1 MERRTET
8 GLVMGHAYS
17 VTSMK
22 KVCQYVAILRA
33 TNNDVDVQ
41 SQIIDV
47 ICLFLLQITT
57 GEGLFNLFNREHL
70 YLIRLRNPWGQKEWN
85 GAWSDG

>member
-17 VTSMK
+17 VTSIK
-22 KVCQYVAILRA
+22 KVCLLRKA
-33 TNNDVDVQ
+33 KFFFFQLDCYYSLRNVN
-41 SQIIDV
+41 
-47 ICLFLLQITT
+47 ICLFWFQITT